1 MKKHHLQKYYQFE
14 DMLTPEERFYM
25 HVELSL
31 TQQHYRDRRTACRVI
46 SNKYLAKKGLP
57 PVTGEFGDL
66 VTVYIK
72 RLKTMQKEEFST
84 RRQRLIDNMKKQPA
98 GAEIRYPLNV
108 STIAWIDKRQKEFL
122 RVAKMFPG
130 RLRDKQALTML
141 ASSCA
146 SPEAAVAFVGR
157 VR

>member
-1 MKKHHLQKYYQFE
+1 VK
-14 DMLTPEERFYM
+14 T
-25 HVELSL
+25 
-31 TQQHYRDRRTACRVI
+31 
-46 SNKYLAKKGLP
+46 
-57 PVTGEFGDL
+57 
-66 VTVYIK
+66 YIK
-72 RLKTMQKEEFST
+72 RLKNMQKVEFST
-84 RRQRLIDNMKKQPA
+84 RRQRLIDRLKKEPD

-130 RLRDKQALTML
+130 RLKDKQALTML

-146 SPEAAVAFVGR
+146 SPEAAVAFVER

>member
-14 DMLTPEERFYM
+14 DVLTAEERFYM

-31 TQQHYRDRRTACRVI
+31 TQHNYRDRRTACRVI

-57 PVTGEFGDL
+57 PVSGEFGDL
-66 VTVYIK
+66 VSVYIK
-72 RLKTMQKEEFST
+72 RLMNMQKQEFST
-84 RRQRLIDNMKKQPA
+84 RRQKLIDRMKKEPA
-98 GAEIRYPLNV
+98 KAEIRYPLNV

-130 RLRDKQALTML
+130 RLKDKQALTML

-146 SPEAAVAFVGR
+146 SPEDAVALVEM